1 MAASDKISG
10 YNPSTRTILKD
21 TDRLD
26 ISEDDGVGGF
36 DTVYKVAS
44 DLKPIVAQKLSFD
57 CASGS
62 EGTVSMD
69 WNCSGKFTVAREA
82 LIRIKVSGK
91 SVSGIIIK
99 IGSTSGAGDIMSD
112 YELIGGGLDIAF
124 PVPLAGAKPGIL
136 SDSGTYFLT
145 LVSGAN
151 SCECDVFL
159 YGHHEDV

>member
-1 MAASDKISG
+1 MAAEDKIAG
-10 YNPSTRTILKD
+10 YVNEITELPKD
-21 TDRLD
+21 TDYADLD
-26 ISEDDGVGGF
+26 KDLGGS
-36 DTVYKVAS
+36 TYQSNKIQAKY
-44 DLKPIVAQKLSFD
+44 LKPIVAQKLSFD